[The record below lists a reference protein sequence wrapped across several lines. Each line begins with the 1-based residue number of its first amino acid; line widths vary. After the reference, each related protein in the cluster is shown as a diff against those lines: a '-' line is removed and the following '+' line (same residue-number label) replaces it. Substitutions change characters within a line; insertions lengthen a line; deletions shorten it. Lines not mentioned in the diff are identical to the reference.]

1 MPSERK
7 DQLGE
12 LLKQRAKD
20 AEAQAIESGGTI
32 APEEYEALRRLAR
45 IAEIRSKAEPA
56 RKRISRITIAVFG
69 LTLVIVSILFFA
81 RVSMT
86 EIELDVALSQLGF
99 RLPQQQVLT
108 DATRLSSLGVSGLT
122 ELQLPHAES
131 RKAQTMSAP
140 DASGTAVRLSS
151 ADGQRKGELTL
162 DALNVPAA
170 TQVWLRPTEVP
181 QQWRLSLHG
190 PDLTL
195 QAAAD
200 GSILVGVAGAR
211 SEKFEFASPQ
221 PVVMRGGQND
231 IDLDLEFPAG
241 LKTYSFSPQDVAESL
256 SFTRVDEH
264 SDAEYTLVRRISTVL
279 SGSLFFEALAGREL
293 HLRAGE
299 GLRFQWSHGEIRTLE
314 LRDGHIA
321 LTFHGEVRGM
331 TTGAGENRR
340 SLMPT
345 YLEWLSSQHGLS
357 LLWGTALYLFGLVIG
372 VLRNWGIE

>member
-1 MPSERK
+1 MPGEKK
-7 DQLGE
+7 DQLAE
-12 LLKQRAKD
+12 LLKQRSKD
-20 AEAQAIESGGTI
+20 AEVQAIQSGGTI
-32 APEEYEALRRLAR
+32 PAEEYEALRRLAR
-45 IAEIRSKAEPA
+45 LAEIRSKTEPA
-56 RKRISRITIAVFG
+56 PKKISRITIAIFG

-108 DATRLSSLGVSGLT
+108 DATKLSSLGVSGLT
-122 ELQLPHAES
+122 ELQLPRAGSHQ
-131 RKAQTMSAP
+131 AQTMSPA

-151 ADGQRKGELTL
+151 AAGQRNGELTL

-195 QAAAD
+195 QAAVD
-200 GSILVGVAGAR
+200 GSILVGLAGVP
-211 SEKFEFASPQ
+211 SEKFEFTSPQ

-231 IDLDLEFPAG
+231 IDLDLEFPAS

-264 SDAEYTLVRRISTVL
+264 SDAEHTLVRRVSTIL

-299 GLRFQWSHGEIRTLE
+299 GLRFQSSHGEIRTLE
-314 LRDGHIA
+314 LHDGHVA

-345 YLEWLSSQHGLS
+345 YLEWLSLQHGLS
-357 LLWGTALYLFGLVIG
+357 LLWGTTLYLFGLVIG
-372 VLRNWGIE
+372 VLRNWGKE

>member
-1 MPSERK
+1 MSSESK
-7 DQLGE
+7 DQLAE

-20 AEAQAIESGGTI
+20 AEVRAIQSGGTI
-32 APEEYEALRRLAR
+32 PPEEYKALRRLAR
-45 IAEIRSKAEPA
+45 LAEIRSKAEPA
-56 RKRISRITIAVFG
+56 PKKISRITIAVFC
-69 LTLVIVSILFFA
+69 LTLAIVSVLFFA

-108 DATRLSSLGVSGLT
+108 DATKLPGLGVSGLA
-122 ELQLPHAES
+122 ELRLPRAGSHN
-131 RKAQTMSAP
+131 AQTISTA
-140 DASGTAVRLSS
+140 DTSGTAVQLSS

-162 DALNVPAA
+162 DALNVPTA

-190 PDLTL
+190 PDLIL
-195 QAAAD
+195 QAEVE
-200 GSILVGVAGAR
+200 GSILVALAGDP
-211 SEKFEFASPQ
+211 SEKFEFTSPQ
-221 PVVMRGGQND
+221 PVVMRGGRND
-231 IDLDLEFPAG
+231 IDLDLEFPAD

-264 SDAEYTLVRRISTVL
+264 SDPEHTLVRRVSTIL
-279 SGSLFFEALAGREL
+279 SGSLFFEELAGREL

-299 GLRFQWSHGEIRTLE
+299 GLRFQSSHGEIRTLE

-357 LLWGTALYLFGLVIG
+357 LLWCTTLYLFGLVMG
-372 VLRNWGIE
+372 VLRNWGME